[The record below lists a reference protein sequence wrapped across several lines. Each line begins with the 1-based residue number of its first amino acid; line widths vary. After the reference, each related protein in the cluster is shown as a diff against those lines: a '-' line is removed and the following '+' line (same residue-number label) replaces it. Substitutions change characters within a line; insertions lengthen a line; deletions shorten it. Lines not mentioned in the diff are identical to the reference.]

1 MIENNHIA
9 ALVAALIFAYIIYK
23 SFFADKQTVI
33 ETVTENKKEPE
44 AVVESAAPAKAVEE
58 VKVDAVKLSDIVS
71 NQPKKATRKPRTPKV
86 AATAPKSKT
95 KKVKKNG

>member
-44 AVVESAAPAKAVEE
+44 AAPAKAVEE

-95 KKVKKNG
+95 KKVKNNG